1 MILTRRTQKLV
12 DRIEK
17 VEKGT
22 YERMPHIIQHMERII
37 SNCTTA
43 REQMYLLERKAKGN
57 WRKFTDLSQL
67 RAQMESGLT
76 SDNVTMTELISR
88 IFKTYNTSK
97 QLKLDAE
104 KVASPKVLQDL
115 EDLTN
120 KIWDITDPSSPNS
133 VDVVDARLQL
143 LEQQYRE
150 FDKALAARVKKIMM
164 RRFRRG
170 TNLWR
175 RSLRRLQG
183 PRRHRRRKH
192 VEDLSQL
199 PGAELGLYG

>member
-1 MILTRRTQKLV
+1 
-12 DRIEK
+12 
-17 VEKGT
+17 
-22 YERMPHIIQHMERII
+22 
-37 SNCTTA
+37 
-43 REQMYLLERKAKGN
+43 MYLLERKAKGN